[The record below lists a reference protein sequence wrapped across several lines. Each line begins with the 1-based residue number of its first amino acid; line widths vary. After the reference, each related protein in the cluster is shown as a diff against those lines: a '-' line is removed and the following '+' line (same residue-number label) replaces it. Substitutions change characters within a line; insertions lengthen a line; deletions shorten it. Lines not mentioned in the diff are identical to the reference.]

1 MKKHLF
7 LSFLSVMTCISGLM
21 AQSNATRNC
30 GTMEHFKNQQL
41 LDPTLKS
48 KMDLIEVQ
56 TANFVKNANLNKTT
70 AAVVTIPVVFH
81 VVYATSAENITD
93 AKCIEQL
100 NQLNFD
106 FAKLN
111 RDTNLIPAVFRN
123 FAADTKIQF
132 CLAQRDP
139 NGAATTG
146 IIHKATNVTTFNF
159 DDKVKYTASGGD
171 NAWPA
176 NSYLNI
182 WTCNLGG
189 GLLGYAQFP
198 GGANA
203 TDGVVILYSAIGS
216 NNSPGTATPYH
227 LGRTATHEVGHWLN
241 LRHIWGDANCGD
253 DFVNDTPTQQTSNS
267 GCPSF
272 PHITC
277 SNGTNGDMYM
287 NYMDYTNDACMSMFT
302 VGQTTRM
309 NALFATGGIRSSL
322 TTSLGCKPLTFNCG
336 AVSGINTTATT
347 ANSTTINWTA
357 VTGAM
362 SYNIQYRLVGNPSWT
377 STTSTSNTKIISGL
391 IASSNY
397 ELQIKSVCSLG
408 ASAFSPSV
416 IFSTTS
422 SACNIA
428 TGLFAASYSSTT
440 VSLGWAALA
449 GAVSYNIQYRKTGT
463 ASWAITSS
471 TTNNIVLSGLLP
483 SSIYEYQVQ
492 TVCALGLSSFTTST
506 NFATIASTVC
516 TDVYEP
522 NNTSG
527 TSKTIPV
534 NNSISGLINT
544 ASDADWYNFRTT
556 APNTNVKINLTNLA
570 ADYDVVLYDSLLNV
584 IGRTS
589 NASTT
594 AEQIIANTTV
604 ARKYFVKVNGYN
616 YVNLVTYSFSSG
628 TASAITP
635 TAKISISPITIG
647 NNNGTTTLITNTSA
661 SSGYTGFSGTFN
673 AGVSARVGALSTTTS
688 GSAYFQFTITPN
700 IGNAISVT
708 GLNFGSRSTSTGP
721 KAFAI
726 RSSVDNYTTN
736 IATGTLTNTSAWALK
751 LNSVNISTAI
761 GTAVTFRI
769 YGYNGTGSNIA
780 NTANWR
786 IDDISVLGSSN
797 GFNATSCYNLNVST
811 GAANFKSTQSYGNSN
826 ISIYPNPAHQMLNV
840 DFSSDHTSPFQIKV
854 LDQLGRIII
863 NKNTNV
869 VQGKNTILINVSRL
883 QKGIYYLKINGISN
897 SSTHKF
903 FVE

>member
-1 MKKHLF
+1 
-7 LSFLSVMTCISGLM
+7 MTFVSSLM
-21 AQSNATRNC
+21 AQSNAARNC

-48 KMDLIEVQ
+48 KMDFIEAQ
-56 TANFVKNANLNKTT
+56 TANFVKNANLNKTS

-81 VVYATSAENITD
+81 IIYATSAENISD
-93 AKCIEQL
+93 AKCVEQL
-100 NQLNFD
+100 NQLNLD

-111 RDTNLIPAVFRN
+111 RDTNLIPSVFRN

-132 CLAQRDP
+132 CLAKRDP

-146 IIHKATNVTTFNF
+146 IIRKATTVTTFTY
-159 DDKVKYTASGGD
+159 DDKVKYTASGGN

-198 GGANA
+198 GGAIA
-203 TDGVVILYSAIGS
+203 TDGIVLLYSSVGS
-216 NNSPGTATPYH
+216 LNSPGTATPYH

-277 SNGTNGDMYM
+277 TNGANGDMYM
-287 NYMDYTNDACMSMFT
+287 NYMDYTNDACMNMFT
-302 VGQTTRM
+302 AVQTTRM
-309 NALFATGGIRSSL
+309 NALFASGGARSSL
-322 TTSLGCKPLTFNCG
+322 NTSLGCTPV
-336 AVSGINTTATT
+336 AI
-347 ANSTTINWTA
+347 
-357 VTGAM
+357 
-362 SYNIQYRLVGNPSWT
+362 
-377 STTSTSNTKIISGL
+377 
-391 IASSNY
+391 
-397 ELQIKSVCSLG
+397 
-408 ASAFSPSV
+408 
-416 IFSTTS
+416 
-422 SACNIA
+422 CNVP

-440 VSLGWAALA
+440 ASLGWAAST
-449 GAVSYNIQYRKTGT
+449 GAISYNVQYRKMGT
-463 ASWAITSS
+463 TIWSITTT
-471 TTNNIVLSGLLP
+471 TTNSTILSGLTP
-483 SSIYEYQVQ
+483 STIYEYQVQ
-492 TVCALGLSSFTTST
+492 TVCASGISSFSNST
-506 NFATIASTVC
+506 NFATIATTGC

-534 NNSISGLINT
+534 NNSITGLINT

-570 ADYDVVLYDSLLNV
+570 ADFDVVLYDSLLNV

-604 ARKYFVKVNGYN
+604 ARKYFVKVNGFN
-616 YVNLVTYSFSSG
+616 YVNLATYNFSSG
-628 TASAITP
+628 TASATTP
-635 TAKISISPITIG
+635 TAKISVSPITSG
-647 NNNGTTTLITNTSA
+647 NNNGITTLITNASA
-661 SSGYTGFSGTFN
+661 SSTYTGTSGTFN
-673 AGVSARVGALSTTTS
+673 AGAAARIGALKTSTS

-700 IGNAISVT
+700 SGNAISVT
-708 GLNFGSRSTSTGP
+708 GINFGSRSTSTGP

-726 RSSVDNYTTN
+726 RSSMDNYTTN

-751 LNSVNISTAI
+751 LNSVNISAAI
-761 GTAVTFRI
+761 GTAITFRI

-811 GAANFKSTQSYGNSN
+811 GSTNFKPNQISNNSS
-826 ISIYPNPAHQMLNV
+826 ISIYPNPVHQILNV
-840 DFSSDHTSPFQIKV
+840 DFSSNHASPLQIKV
-854 LDQLGRIII
+854 LDQMGRMLIF
-863 NKNTNV
+863 KNTNS
-869 VQGKNTILINVSRL
+869 VQGKNLIPINVSRL
-883 QKGIYYLKINGISN
+883 QKGIYYLKINGNSN

-903 FVE
+903 IVE

>member
-1 MKKHLF
+1 
-7 LSFLSVMTCISGLM
+7 
-21 AQSNATRNC
+21 
-30 GTMEHFKNQQL
+30 MEHLKNQQL

-56 TANFVKNANLNKTT
+56 TTNYVRHALGNKSI

-81 VVYATSAENITD
+81 VVYATSAENISD

-100 NQLNFD
+100 NQLNLD

-132 CLAQRDP
+132 CLAKRDP

-146 IIHKATNVTTFNF
+146 IIHKATTVTTFNF

-182 WTCNLGG
+182 WSCNLGG

-203 TDGVVILYSAIGS
+203 TDGVVLLYSSVGS
-216 NNSPGTATPYH
+216 MNSPGTATPYH

-267 GCPSF
+267 GCPTF

-277 SNGTNGDMYM
+277 SNGANGDMYM
-287 NYMDYTNDACMSMFT
+287 NYMDYTNDACMNMFT
-302 VGQTTRM
+302 AGQSTRM

-322 TTSLGCKPLTFNCG
+322 SNSLGCTP
-336 AVSGINTTATT
+336 
-347 ANSTTINWTA
+347 
-357 VTGAM
+357 VT
-362 SYNIQYRLVGNPSWT
+362 SI
-377 STTSTSNTKIISGL
+377 
-391 IASSNY
+391 
-397 ELQIKSVCSLG
+397 CSM
-408 ASAFSPSV
+408 
-416 IFSTTS
+416 
-422 SACNIA
+422 A

-440 VSLGWAALA
+440 ASLGWAASTS
-449 GAVSYNIQYRKTGT
+449 AVSYNIQYRKTGT
-463 ASWAITSS
+463 VNWTITSS
-471 TTNNIVLSGLLP
+471 TTNNIILSGLLP

-492 TVCALGLSSFTTST
+492 TVCASGLSSYTVST

-527 TSKTIPV
+527 TSKTIPL

-544 ASDADWYNFRTT
+544 AADADWYNFRTT
-556 APNTNVKINLTNLA
+556 SPNTNVKINLTNLA
-570 ADYDVVLYDSLLNV
+570 ADYDVILYDSLLNV
-584 IGRTS
+584 IGS
-589 NASTT
+589 AKNASTT

-604 ARKYFVKVNGYN
+604 ARKYFVKVNGFN
-616 YVNLVTYSFSSG
+616 YVNLATYSFSSG

-635 TAKISISPITIG
+635 TAKISVSPITNG
-647 NNNGTTTLITNTSA
+647 NNNGTTTLITNASA
-661 SSGYTGFSGTFN
+661 SSTYTGASGTFN
-673 AGVSARVGALSTTTS
+673 AGAAARIGALNTSTS

-700 IGNAISVT
+700 SGNAVSVT
-708 GLNFGSRSTSTGP
+708 GINFGSRSTSTGP
-721 KAFAI
+721 KAYAI
-726 RSSVDNYTTN
+726 RSSIDNYATT

-751 LNSVNISTAI
+751 LNSVNISSSI

-786 IDDISVLGSSN
+786 IDDIAVLGSSN
-797 GFNATSCYNLNVST
+797 GFNATSCYNLNIST
-811 GAANFKSTQSYGNSN
+811 GSANFKANQSNDNSS
-826 ISIYPNPAHQMLNV
+826 ISIYPNPANQFLNV
-840 DFSSDHTSPFQIKV
+840 DFSANHASPLQIKV
-854 LDQLGRIII
+854 LDQLGRMVI
-863 NKNTNV
+863 NKNTNA
-869 VQGKNTILINVSRL
+869 VQGRNTIPVNVSCL
-883 QKGIYYLKINGISN
+883 QKGIYFLKISDNTN

-903 FVE
+903 IVD

>member
-7 LSFLSVMTCISGLM
+7 LTFLSVMTCISGLM
-21 AQSNATRNC
+21 AQSSSTRNC
-30 GTMEHFKNQQL
+30 GTMEYLKNQKL

-48 KMDLIEVQ
+48 KMDSIEVQ
-56 TANFVKNANLNKTT
+56 TANYVKHTLGNKST

-81 VVYATSAENITD
+81 VVYATTAENITD

-100 NQLNFD
+100 NQLNLD

-146 IIHKATNVTTFNF
+146 IIHKATTITSFTS
-159 DDKVKYTASGGD
+159 DDKVKYASSGGD

-182 WTCNLGG
+182 WSCNLGG

-203 TDGVVILYSAIGS
+203 TDGVVLLYSSVGS
-216 NNSPGTATPYH
+216 MNSPGTATPYH

-267 GCPSF
+267 GCPTF

-277 SNGTNGDMYM
+277 SNGANGDMYM
-287 NYMDYTNDACMSMFT
+287 NYMDYTNDACMNMFT
-302 VGQTTRM
+302 IGQTTRM
-309 NALFATGGIRSSL
+309 NALFATGGIRASL
-322 TTSLGCKPLTFNCG
+322 SNSLGCTP
-336 AVSGINTTATT
+336 A
-347 ANSTTINWTA
+347 
-357 VTGAM
+357 
-362 SYNIQYRLVGNPSWT
+362 T
-377 STTSTSNTKIISGL
+377 ST
-391 IASSNY
+391 
-397 ELQIKSVCSLG
+397 
-408 ASAFSPSV
+408 
-416 IFSTTS
+416 
-422 SACNIA
+422 CNMA

-440 VSLGWAALA
+440 ASLGWAAST

-463 ASWAITSS
+463 TTWTINSSS
-471 TTNNIVLSGLLP
+471 TNNVVLSGLLP

-492 TVCALGLSSFTTST
+492 TVCASGLSAYTTST

-527 TSKTIPV
+527 TSKTIPI

-544 ASDADWYNFRTT
+544 AADADWFNFRTT

-584 IGRTS
+584 IGSAT

-594 AEQIIANTTV
+594 AEQIIANTTL

-616 YVNLVTYSFSSG
+616 YVNLATYNFSSG
-628 TASAITP
+628 TASATTP
-635 TAKISISPITIG
+635 TSKISISPITSG
-647 NNNGTTTLITNTSA
+647 NNNGTTTLITNASA
-661 SSGYTGFSGTFN
+661 SSSYTGASGTYN
-673 AGVSARVGALSTTTS
+673 AGASARVGTLNTTTS

-700 IGNAISVT
+700 VGNAVSVT
-708 GLNFGSRSTSTGP
+708 EINFGSRSTSTGP
-721 KAFAI
+721 LAYAI
-726 RSSVDNYTTN
+726 RSSIDNYATN
-736 IATGTLTNTSAWALK
+736 IAAGTLTNTSAWALK
-751 LNSVNISTAI
+751 LNSINISSSI
-761 GTAVTFRI
+761 GTAITFRI

-786 IDDISVLGSSN
+786 IDDIAVLGSSN
-797 GFNATSCYNLNVST
+797 GFNATSCYNLNIST
-811 GAANFKSTQSYGNSN
+811 GSTNFKPNQSNNNSS
-826 ISIYPNPAHQMLNV
+826 ISIYPNPVKQILNV
-840 DFSSDHTSPFQIKV
+840 DFSSNHANPLQIKV
-854 LDQLGRIII
+854 LDQMGKMVIF
-863 NKNTNV
+863 KNTNA
-869 VQGKNTILINVSRL
+869 VQGRNTIQVNVSCL
-883 QKGIYYLKINGISN
+883 QKGIYYLKINGNSN
-897 SSTHKF
+897 CSTHKF
-903 FVE
+903 MVD

>member
-1 MKKHLF
+1 
-7 LSFLSVMTCISGLM
+7 MTFVSSLM

-30 GTMEHFKNQQL
+30 GTMEHLKSQQL

-48 KMDLIEVQ
+48 KMDLIEAQ
-56 TANFVKNANLNKTT
+56 TANFVENANLNKST

-81 VVYATSAENITD
+81 VIYATSAENITD

-100 NQLNFD
+100 NQLNLD

-139 NGAATTG
+139 NGATTNG
-146 IIHKATNVTTFNF
+146 IIHKATTVTTFNF
-159 DDKVKYTASGGD
+159 DDKVKYTVSGGD
-171 NAWPA
+171 NAWPS

-203 TDGVVILYSAIGS
+203 TDGVVLLYSSVGS
-216 NNSPGTATPYH
+216 MNSPGTATPYH

-272 PHITC
+272 PHVTC

-287 NYMDYTNDACMSMFT
+287 NYMDYTNDACMNMFT

-309 NALFATGGIRSSL
+309 NALFASGGARSSL
-322 TTSLGCKPLTFNCG
+322 ATSLGCAPVTFSCG
-336 AVSGINTTATT
+336 AVSGISTTATT
-347 ANSTTINWTA
+347 ANSTTINWVA

-362 SYNIQYRLVGNPSWT
+362 SYNIQYRLVGNASWT
-377 STTSTSNTKIISGL
+377 STTSTNNTKIISGL

-416 IFSTTS
+416 FFST
-422 SACNIA
+422 SASTCNIA

-440 VSLGWAALA
+440 ASLGWAAST

-463 ASWAITSS
+463 ANWTITSS

-492 TVCALGLSSFTTST
+492 TVCATGLSAYTTST
-506 NFATIASTVC
+506 NFATIASTGC

-527 TSKTIPV
+527 TSKTIPI

-544 ASDADWYNFRTT
+544 AADADWYNFRTT

-584 IGRTS
+584 IGVAS

-604 ARKYFVKVNGYN
+604 ARKYFIKINGYN
-616 YVNLVTYSFSSG
+616 YKNLATYTFSGG
-628 TASAITP
+628 TASAISP
-635 TAKISISPITIG
+635 TAKISISPITSV

-661 SSGYTGFSGTFN
+661 STTYTGASGTYN
-673 AGVSARVGALSTTTS
+673 AGAAARVGVLSTATS

-700 IGNAISVT
+700 VGNAITIT
-708 GLNFGSRSTSTGP
+708 GINFGSRSTTTGP

-751 LNSVNISTAI
+751 LNNVNISAGLGAPI
-761 GTAVTFRI
+761 TFRI

-786 IDDISVLGSSN
+786 IDDLAVLGSSN
-797 GFNATSCYNLNVST
+797 GFNATSCYNLNIST
-811 GAANFKSTQSYGNSN
+811 GLTNFKPNQSNDNSS

-840 DFSSDHTSPFQIKV
+840 NFTSNHVSPLQIKI
-854 LDQLGRIII
+854 LDQMGRMII
-863 NKNTNV
+863 NKNTNA
-869 VQGKNTILINVSRL
+869 VQGRNIIPINVSRL
-883 QKGIYYLKINGISN
+883 QKGIYYLIINGNSN

-903 FVE
+903 MVD

>member
-1 MKKHLF
+1 MT
-7 LSFLSVMTCISGLM
+7 SVSGLM
-21 AQSNATRNC
+21 AQSISTRNC
-30 GTMEHFKNQQL
+30 GTMEHLKNQKL

-48 KMDLIEVQ
+48 KMDSIELQ
-56 TANFVKNANLNKTT
+56 TANYVRHALGNKPIAT
-70 AAVVTIPVVFH
+70 VVTIPVVFH
-81 VVYATSAENITD
+81 VVYATTAENITD

-100 NQLNFD
+100 NQLNLD

-139 NGAATTG
+139 NGAATNG
-146 IIHKATNVTTFNF
+146 IIHKATNLTSFTS
-159 DDKVKYTASGGD
+159 DDKVKYASSGGD

-176 NSYLNI
+176 INYLNI
-182 WTCNLGG
+182 WSCNLGG

-203 TDGVVILYSAIGS
+203 TDGVVLLYSSVGS
-216 NNSPGTATPYH
+216 MNSPGIVTPYH

-267 GCPSF
+267 GCPAF

-277 SNGTNGDMYM
+277 SNGANGDMYM
-287 NYMDYTNDACMSMFT
+287 NYMDYTNDACMNMFT

-322 TTSLGCKPLTFNCG
+322 STSLGCTP
-336 AVSGINTTATT
+336 V
-347 ANSTTINWTA
+347 
-357 VTGAM
+357 
-362 SYNIQYRLVGNPSWT
+362 T
-377 STTSTSNTKIISGL
+377 ST
-391 IASSNY
+391 
-397 ELQIKSVCSLG
+397 
-408 ASAFSPSV
+408 
-416 IFSTTS
+416 
-422 SACNIA
+422 CNMA

-440 VSLGWAALA
+440 ASLGWAAST

-463 ASWAITSS
+463 TTWTITSS
-471 TTNNIVLSGLLP
+471 LTNNIVLSGLLP

-492 TVCALGLSSFTTST
+492 TVCASGLSSYTTST

-527 TSKTIPV
+527 TSKTIPI

-544 ASDADWYNFRTT
+544 AADADWYNFRTT
-556 APNTNVKINLTNLA
+556 SPNTNVKINLTNLA

-584 IGRTS
+584 IGVSS

-594 AEQIIANTTV
+594 AEQIIANTNV
-604 ARKYFVKVNGYN
+604 ARKYFVKVNGFN
-616 YVNLVTYSFSSG
+616 YVNLATYNFSSG

-635 TAKISISPITIG
+635 TSKISISPITIG
-647 NNNGTTTLITNTSA
+647 NNNGTTTLITNASA
-661 SSGYTGFSGTFN
+661 STTYTGASGTYN
-673 AGVSARVGALSTTTS
+673 AGASARVGTLNTATS

-700 IGNAISVT
+700 VGNAVSVT
-708 GLNFGSRSTSTGP
+708 GINFGSRSTSTGP
-721 KAFAI
+721 LAYAI
-726 RSSVDNYTTN
+726 RSSIDNYATN

-751 LNSVNISTAI
+751 LNSVNISSSI
-761 GTAVTFRI
+761 GTAITFRI

-786 IDDISVLGSSN
+786 IDDIAVLGSSN
-797 GFNATSCYNLNVST
+797 GFNATSCYNLNIST
-811 GAANFKSTQSYGNSN
+811 GATNFKPNQSNNNSSN
-826 ISIYPNPAHQMLNV
+826 SIYPNPTHQILNV
-840 DFSSDHTSPFQIKV
+840 DFSTNHASALQIKV
-854 LDQLGRIII
+854 LDQMGRMVIF
-863 NKNTNV
+863 KNTNA
-869 VQGKNTILINVSRL
+869 VQGKNIIPINVSRL
-883 QKGIYYLKINGISN
+883 QKGIYYLKISDNTN

-903 FVE
+903 MVE

>member
-7 LSFLSVMTCISGLM
+7 LSFLSAMTFVSSLM

-30 GTMEHFKNQQL
+30 GTMEHLKNQQL
-41 LDPTLKS
+41 HDPTFKS
-48 KMDLIEVQ
+48 KMDLIEAQ
-56 TANFVKNANLNKTT
+56 TANFIKNANLNKPT

-81 VVYATSAENITD
+81 VIYATSAENITD

-100 NQLNFD
+100 NQLNLD

-111 RDTNLIPAVFRN
+111 RDTNSIPAVFRN

-139 NGAATTG
+139 NGAVTNG
-146 IIHKATNVTTFNF
+146 IIHKATTVTTFNF

-171 NAWPA
+171 NAWPT

-203 TDGVVILYSAIGS
+203 TDGVVILYSSIGS
-216 NNSPGTATPYH
+216 LNSPGTATPYH

-253 DFVNDTPTQQTSNS
+253 DLVNDTPTQQTSNS

-287 NYMDYTNDACMSMFT
+287 NYMDYTNDACMNMFT
-302 VGQTTRM
+302 IGQTSRM
-309 NALFATGGIRSSL
+309 NALFASGGARSSL
-322 TTSLGCKPLTFNCG
+322 TNSLGC
-336 AVSGINTTATT
+336 TA
-347 ANSTTINWTA
+347 I
-357 VTGAM
+357 
-362 SYNIQYRLVGNPSWT
+362 T
-377 STTSTSNTKIISGL
+377 S
-391 IASSNY
+391 
-397 ELQIKSVCSLG
+397 
-408 ASAFSPSV
+408 
-416 IFSTTS
+416 
-422 SACNIA
+422 CNMA

-440 VSLGWAALA
+440 ASLGWAAST
-449 GAVSYNIQYRKTGT
+449 GAVSYNVQYRKTGT
-463 ASWAITSS
+463 TIWTTTNS
-471 TTNNIVLSGLLP
+471 TTNSTILSGLTP
-483 SSIYEYQVQ
+483 STIYEYQVQ
-492 TVCALGLSSFTTST
+492 TVCVSGLSSFTTST
-506 NFATIASTVC
+506 NFATIATTGC

-527 TSKTIPV
+527 TSKIIPI

-544 ASDADWYNFRTT
+544 AADADWYDFRTIT
-556 APNTNVKINLTNLA
+556 PNTNVKINLTNLA
-570 ADYDVVLYDSLLNV
+570 ADYDVMLYDSLLNI
-584 IGRTS
+584 IGVAS
-589 NASTT
+589 SASTT

-616 YVNLVTYSFSSG
+616 YVNLATYNFSSG

-635 TAKISISPITIG
+635 SAKISISPITIG

-661 SSGYTGFSGTFN
+661 SSTYTGASGTYN
-673 AGVSARVGALSTTTS
+673 AGAAARVGALSTIAS

-700 IGNAISVT
+700 VGNAVSIT
-708 GLNFGSRSTSTGP
+708 GINFGSRSTSTGP
-721 KAFAI
+721 LAYAI
-726 RSSVDNYTTN
+726 RSSFDNYATN
-736 IATGTLTNTSAWALK
+736 IATGTLANTSAWALK
-751 LNSVNISTAI
+751 LNSLNISAAI

-786 IDDISVLGSSN
+786 IDDLSILGSSN

-811 GAANFKSTQSYGNSN
+811 GATNFKSIQSNDNSN
-826 ISIYPNPAHQMLNV
+826 ISIYPNPVHQILNAE
-840 DFSSDHTSPFQIKV
+840 FSSNHASPLQIRV

-863 NKNTNV
+863 NKNTNA
-869 VQGKNTILINVSRL
+869 VQGKNTIPINVSRL
-883 QKGIYYLKINGISN
+883 QKGIYYLKINGVLN
-897 SSTHKF
+897 NSTHKF
-903 FVE
+903 MVE